1 VICTNR
7 ILHGSA
13 LHKLRELDSGFIDCC
28 ITSPL
33 YWSIVAKSKTEPQVW
48 DPIEGKEWRGELG
61 LEPTTDMYIAH
72 LMMIFDEIRRVLK
85 PQGSCSVVLGDIY
98 VNRSLSLVPERF
110 AIAMIDHGWILRS
123 KLIWQKSNY
132 VRSTS
137 RDRFDLNWENVYWF
151 TKSRRYYF
159 GYDCNQQAVKN
170 TNGSILIVPE
180 ESRPKHF
187 KFPSFPK
194 SLVRIL
200 IFKTSPENGI
210 VLDPFMGSGTTAI
223 VALEMKRKFLGVE
236 VSKDFIDLSL
246 QRIENRK

>member
-1 VICTNR
+1 
-7 ILHGSA
+7 
-13 LHKLRELDSGFIDCC
+13 
-28 ITSPL
+28 
-33 YWSIVAKSKTEPQVW
+33 
-48 DPIEGKEWRGELG
+48 
-61 LEPTTDMYIAH
+61 
-72 LMMIFDEIRRVLK
+72 
-85 PQGSCSVVLGDIY
+85 
-98 VNRSLSLVPERF
+98 
-110 AIAMIDHGWILRS
+110 
-123 KLIWQKSNY
+123 
-132 VRSTS
+132 
-137 RDRFDLNWENVYWF
+137 
-151 TKSRRYYF
+151 
-159 GYDCNQQAVKN
+159 
-170 TNGSILIVPE
+170 LIVPE